1 MVVTVFRK
9 AACFLTLG
17 LLLATAGVSG
27 AQELSLSTNFADYAQ
42 SGTLNL
48 EAGYGL
54 ARHWSVSAGVKYN
67 PYSFGSGGDTHFRRQ
82 RLYCAGARWWPW
94 HIYSGWWL
102 SARLQYQEFATTDE
116 KGNTLRQ
123 LPFSGRSGGPSTEG
137 DRYGAGLLAGYSQMI
152 GRHFNLDFGAGFW
165 GGWSSYVTYTCPTC
179 GRISS
184 SASGSFFLP
193 ADVIFAL
200 NYIF

>member
-1 MVVTVFRK
+1 MNR
-9 AACFLTLG
+9 LYWMILG

-27 AQELSLSTNFADYAQ
+27 AQDLSVSTNIVDYART
-42 SGTLNL
+42 GTLNL

-67 PYSFGSGGDTHFRRQ
+67 PYSFGTGDDLRFRRQ
-82 RLYCAGARWWPW
+82 RQYSAGARWWPW
-94 HIYSGWWL
+94 HIYSGWWVD
-102 SARLQYQEFATTDE
+102 ARLQYQEFANTDE
-116 KGNTLRQ
+116 RSLQ
-123 LPFSGRSGGPSTEG
+123 PLPLSGRGGGTATEG
-137 DRYGAGLLAGYSQMI
+137 DRYGAGVLAGYSQML
-152 GRHFNLDFGAGFW
+152 GRHFNIDFGAGLW

-184 SASGSFFLP
+184 SGAKPFILP
-193 ADVIFAL
+193 ADIILAL